1 MGGSQYQNR
10 TKIGGRADA
19 PTASTGQGEIR
30 KNRKVDETYD
40 INIFSMCVQKCTF
53 TEKRVSY
60 LHNPKMRSHKL
71 AHGGHLALLELFH
84 RRRAPA
90 TLIR

>member
-19 PTASTGQGEIR
+19 PTASKGHRER
-30 KNRKVDETYD
+30 SEKNRKVDETYD
-40 INIFSMCVQKCTF
+40 INIFSMCVSVQKCTF

-71 AHGGHLALLELFH
+71 AHGGHLALLELF
-84 RRRAPA
+84 
-90 TLIR
+90 L